1 MERAQKHDDAK
12 FRYHLK
18 LESKSPFSVLQTVSH
33 APEPESATV
42 HMRVNQ
48 VTLMEGPLK
57 GRQVIVLDQSPPFRF
72 LDLPREIRD
81 EIYTYAMVPE
91 VLQHEAI
98 ISHPNNNGYI
108 RFRVRRKFPSVY
120 HRVTFYSRVRR
131 NEPIKQQFKHKE
143 SLTPGL
149 LLTSKQVYEE
159 SLPVLYGRNHFVIP
173 GVSVALSHFL
183 DKIGASSKDIRS
195 LRINNFWYA
204 PDSGKHLDKLYHL
217 QSLSLDAPSELE
229 GWPIESPIRAADA
242 FFEKAYRWVRGMAS
256 VHKDTDY
263 LRAVRSINVD
273 CPTECLCRVISKNDP
288 STYCQ
293 WKSEFRNELKR
304 NIEAWTIGSTLFL
317 KFPRKV
323 RDLIYSHAMVTDE
336 KIMVQS
342 DADTGS
348 IERFGF
354 AFDDNDKVRGI
365 LTSGFLWSASVT
377 AALLRV
383 DRQIYQESVQV
394 LYGKNSFCFGYA
406 RDLQPFLDNI
416 GYSYVYLRSIQI
428 WGLPQDFN
436 VLCKLPNLDELYLD
450 ITSESS
456 SEKRDSITPEEEA
469 RIFYDKAGKWIECSG
484 AHRPGGRS
492 DAIDRIHF
500 ECTPAP
506 SLEESEDWEAKFKE
520 GLKRLC
526 E

>member
-1 MERAQKHDDAK
+1 
-12 FRYHLK
+12 
-18 LESKSPFSVLQTVSH
+18 
-33 APEPESATV
+33 
-42 HMRVNQ
+42 MRVSQ

-57 GRQVIVLDQSPPFRF
+57 GRQVIVLDQNPPFRF

-242 FFEKAYRWVRGMAS
+242 FFEKAYRWVRGVAS

-273 CPTECLCRVISKNDP
+273 CPTECLCRIISKNDP

-383 DRQIYQESVQV
+383 NRQIYQESVQV

-428 WGLPQDFN
+428 WGLSQDFN